1 MPYYDKKPPQRQLI
15 TWLAQQF
22 SACLFL
28 CFCSV
33 QVAPH
38 AVASSQPSGKWQS
51 APASSGDTSLSLT
64 LKAEKEVKGWMK
76 SATPTLTV
84 QCSKKK
90 PAIYVETW
98 LPLEITQVDKQIVRV
113 QFDNGKP
120 TPQRWQEITNAAMG
134 ASVQDS
140 LMLLKQFTR
149 SKKFVFEFPPFNS
162 PPAQAE
168 FDLAGLDAY
177 LPQLARLC
185 WE

>member
-1 MPYYDKKPPQRQLI
+1 MIKKPPKQQLVA
-15 TWLAQQF
+15 WF
-22 SACLFL
+22 VRRFNVGLFL
-28 CFCSV
+28 CACPIHLV
-33 QVAPH
+33 PH
-38 AVASSQPSGKWQS
+38 AAASSQPSGKWQS
-51 APASSGDTSLSLT
+51 SPTSSGDISLSLT

-90 PAIYVETW
+90 PAVYVETW
-98 LPLEITQVDKQIVRV
+98 LPLEVTQVDKQIVRV

-134 ASVQDS
+134 ASAQDS
-140 LMLLKQFTR
+140 LILLKQFTR
-149 SKKFVFEFPPFNS
+149 SKKFVFEFTPFNS

-168 FDLAGLDAY
+168 FDLVGLDAY
-177 LPQLARLC
+177 LPQLARTC